1 MVIFIK
7 SINVISNYNTHMSAE
22 YFFSLYVRSTIFSKF
37 WKKYYSYNN
46 AFSVP
51 MGVPGGKSGCMFTP
65 IPVEVACYE
74 PEVVGSKYRF

>member
-1 MVIFIK
+1 
-7 SINVISNYNTHMSAE
+7 MSSE
-22 YFFSLYVRSTIFSKF
+22 YFFTICKINYFPKL